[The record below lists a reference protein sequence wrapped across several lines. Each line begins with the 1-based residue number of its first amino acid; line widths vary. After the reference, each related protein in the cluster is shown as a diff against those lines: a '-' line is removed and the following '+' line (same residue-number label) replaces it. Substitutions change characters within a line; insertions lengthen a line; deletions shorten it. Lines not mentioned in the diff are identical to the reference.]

1 MRLLLDLET
10 APMLAYTWGTY
21 KQTIPYKM
29 VKQPWRM
36 LCWAAKDIDTK
47 KTYGSSLHLHD
58 GYSEKDMLQA
68 LAELLDK
75 ADVVIAHNG
84 IKFDVRKIN
93 ARFVSLGI
101 RRPSPYRIYDTLRVA
116 RRHFAFTSNRLADL
130 PDQLGI
136 KCRKGSPG
144 WDTWEGCLAGD
155 VKSFEKLY
163 KYCKQDVKVLEEV
176 FRKLL
181 PWQPLETFG
190 IRDGACPTC
199 NGTKLHS
206 RGLYVGSTETYTKYS
221 CTDCG
226 SWSRGTGVKHPKRP
240 KKLKALK

>member
-21 KQTIPYKM
+21 EQTIPYKM
-29 VKQPWRM
+29 VKSTWYM

-47 KTYGSSLHLHD
+47 KTYGSSLPRSGWD
-58 GYSEKDMLQA
+58 EKEMLQE
-68 LAELLDK
+68 LADLLDK
-75 ADVVIAHNG
+75 TDVVIAHNG

-93 ARFVSLGI
+93 ARFISLGI
-101 RRPSPYRIYDTLRVA
+101 RRPSPYKVYDTLRVA
-116 RRHFAFTSNRLADL
+116 RRHFAFTSNRLEDL
-130 PDQLGI
+130 PEQLGI
-136 KCRKGSPG
+136 SDRKGSPG
-144 WDTWEGCLAGD
+144 WDTWAGCLEGD

-163 KYCKQDVKVLEEV
+163 QYCKQDVKVLEAV
-176 FRKLL
+176 FWKLL

-206 RGLYVGSTETYTKYS
+206 RGLYVGSKETYTKYS
-221 CTDCG
+221 CTTCG
-226 SWSRGTGVKHPKRP
+226 SWSRGVGVKHPKRP
-240 KKLKALK
+240 KKLKVLK

>member
-10 APMLAYTWGTY
+10 APSLAYTWGTY
-21 KQTIPYKM
+21 EQTIPYPM
-29 VKQPWRM
+29 VAKSWYI
-36 LCWAAKDIDTK
+36 LCWAAKDVDSK

-58 GYSEKDMLQA
+58 GFSEKGMLQE
-68 LAELLDK
+68 LADLLDK

-84 IKFDVRKIN
+84 ARFDVRKIN
-93 ARFVSLGI
+93 ARFVALGV
-101 RRPSPYRIYDTLRVA
+101 RKPSPYKVYDTLRVA

-144 WDTWEGCLAGD
+144 WATWAGCLEED
-155 VKSFEKLY
+155 VKAFEKLY

-176 FRKLL
+176 FWKLL
-181 PWQPLETFG
+181 PWQPLESVG
-190 IRDGACPTC
+190 IRDGVCAVC
-199 NGTKLHS
+199 NSGKLHS

-221 CTDCG
+221 CTTCG
-226 SWSRGTGVKHPKRP
+226 SWSRGVGVKHPKRP